1 MIITDLL
8 ETRLFG
14 GGVGQAW
21 TKLVSLEHEPYLFEF
36 GCEGPLFRAIGSLA
50 GVQAGDVNVS
60 SLTSTTTFAIGEGE
74 QALYTE
80 LSETGG
86 VSWVGPDA
94 SSEVTVASNTAAS
107 KTEIKTGP

>member
-1 MIITDLL
+1 
-8 ETRLFG
+8 
-14 GGVGQAW
+14 
-21 TKLVSLEHEPYLFEF
+21 
-36 GCEGPLFRAIGSLA
+36 
-50 GVQAGDVNVS
+50 VS

-94 SSEVTVASNTAAS
+94 SSEVTVASNTAAE
-107 KTEIKTGP
+107 KTEIKT